1 MKGAWAVVLLMLLPF
16 VVSAQTNA
24 PEKPQTL
31 RSIRQTYLN
40 QVIVVSGP
48 VVSLGGKKV
57 LLEWMYAKEK
67 KGRYE
72 SDLLHHLPE
81 GYHGKSARVVAVQ
94 MNELH
99 SNGGGT
105 VSHDDWADPYFD
117 LVVQLDDGKLGL
129 VTTYIGTLPM
139 AAILQ
144 SEYTSR
150 MAEMNTNL
158 PMVIGKPLYAVADS
172 QLYLPDTRLEQMTG
186 EGEVLKRLSV
196 TAVPMLEP
204 LTISAAKYI
213 ESVGGVVLKLK
224 LPDGQD
230 ALIFTSSL
238 YLDNP
243 RKDATSFLSRISG
256 SMLAEI
262 PPKLTPGEVDAI
274 KRHTVFKG
282 MSKDAVFYALG
293 LEDKKNDWGSGG
305 KQLIF
310 FDGTI
315 LVYLDNQ
322 GSVVDWQSFSK

>member
-1 MKGAWAVVLLMLLPF
+1 MC
-16 VVSAQTNA
+16 S
-24 PEKPQTL
+24 
-31 RSIRQTYLN
+31 
-40 QVIVVSGP
+40 
-48 VVSLGGKKV
+48 
-57 LLEWMYAKEK
+57 
-67 KGRYE
+67 
-72 SDLLHHLPE
+72 SDL
-81 GYHGKSARVVAVQ
+81 
-94 MNELH
+94 
-99 SNGGGT
+99 
-105 VSHDDWADPYFD
+105 PYFD

-262 PPKLTPGEVDAI
+262 PAKLTPGEVDAI